1 MSNLKSKK
9 FDLRRLIYLSIF
21 TALVVVV
28 QFIPIRIGTF
38 ELALS
43 VPIIVIGAALC
54 GFVSGAWLG
63 LVFGGIVLLL
73 PGTAA
78 YLSFNL
84 FGTILTVLVKGILA
98 GLTAGLVYRA
108 LVKLNRYLACLVSA
122 VAATLVNTSVF
133 LVGSLIFFESDIATV
148 IGVLISL
155 NFVIELIVNVVLVPT
170 IYRVIEISDKK
181 FKI

>member
-1 MSNLKSKK
+1 MSNSRTKKVDLKQ
-9 FDLRRLIYLSIF
+9 LIYIAIF
-21 TALVVVV
+21 TALVIVV
-28 QFIPIRIGTF
+28 QYIPIKIGTF

-54 GFVSGAWLG
+54 GPLCGAWLG
-63 LVFGGIVLLL
+63 IVFGAVVLAL

-84 FGTILTVLVKGILA
+84 FGTIVTVLLKGTLA
-98 GLTAGLVYRA
+98 GFAAGLVYRA
-108 LVKLNRYLACLVSA
+108 LAGVNKYLGCLASA

-133 LVGSLIFFESDIATV
+133 LIGSLLFFESDIATV

-155 NFVIELIVNVVLVPT
+155 NFIIELIVNIVLVPT
-170 IYRVIEISDKK
+170 IYRIIEVGEKRFRI
-181 FKI
+181 

>member
-1 MSNLKSKK
+1 MKTQQNSKL
-9 FDLRRLIYLSIF
+9 DLRNLIYLAIF

-28 QFIPIRIGTF
+28 QFIPIRFGTF

-43 VPIIVIGAALC
+43 VPIIVIGAALL
-54 GFVSGAWLG
+54 GPLSGAWLG
-63 LVFGGIVLLL
+63 FVFSFVVLLL

-84 FGTILTVLVKGILA
+84 FGTIVTVLLKGTLA
-98 GLTAGLVYRA
+98 GLAAGLVYRA
-108 LVKLNRYLACLVSA
+108 LQGFNRYVACLVSA

-133 LVGSLIFFESDIATV
+133 LIGSLIFFESDIATV

-155 NFVIELIVNVVLVPT
+155 NFIIELIVNVVLVPT
-170 IYRVIEISDKK
+170 LYRIIEVGKNK

>member
-1 MSNLKSKK
+1 MKTQQMSKLNLRK
-9 FDLRRLIYLSIF
+9 LIYLAIF

-28 QFIPIRIGTF
+28 QFIPIRFGTF

-54 GFVSGAWLG
+54 GSLPGAWLG
-63 LVFGGIVLLL
+63 FVFSFVVLLL

-84 FGTILTVLVKGILA
+84 FGTIVTVLLKGTLA
-98 GLTAGLVYRA
+98 GFVAGVVYNA
-108 LVKLNRYLACLVSA
+108 LLRFNRYLACLVSA

-133 LVGSLIFFESDIATV
+133 LIGSLLFFESDIATV
-148 IGVLISL
+148 VGVLISL
-155 NFVIELIVNVVLVPT
+155 NFVVELIVNVVLVPT
-170 IYRVIEISDKK
+170 IYRIIEVGKSK